1 MPAKAAGKAARK
13 EIVTLREQLEY
24 HNYRYY
30 ILDDPQIPDSE
41 YDRLLG
47 KLAALEKTH
56 PEFAS
61 TDSPTRT
68 VGARKGGNGLPP
80 ARTFSEVVHRVPMRS
95 LANAFEREQVE
106 RFDQRVRERLDIANG
121 EGGDIEYIAEVKLDG
136 LAVSL
141 RFENGWLVQAAT
153 RGDGSTGEN
162 ITQNMRQVLAGATRL
177 KGESVPTAL
186 EVRGEVFM
194 TKDDFRKLNERQRE
208 LGEKPFVNPRN
219 AAAGSLRQLDPAV
232 TGARP
237 LRLCCYALGEV
248 SGAASPCNPPRNPP
262 RNQWEVLKWLERLGL
277 PVSDNARRATGAQGC
292 LEYYDEMLERRADLP
307 YDIDGV
313 VYKVSRLD
321 WQNTLGHTSRAP
333 RWALAHKFPAEEDI
347 TVVKKIESQVGRTG
361 AITPVARL
369 QPVFVGGV
377 TVSNATLHN
386 RDEIARLD
394 VRVGDSVIVRRAGDV
409 IPEVV
414 SVIKEKRPKRTRKF
428 KFPQHCPACKSVI
441 VYERDGVIA
450 RCSGGL
456 YCDAQRK
463 ENIRHFAGRTA
474 LDIEGLGGKLVEQLI
489 DEKLVGGVADLY
501 ALSAAQLEGLERM
514 AKKSAANLIE
524 ALDNSKRTTLARF
537 LYALGIPLVG
547 EATAET
553 LAANL
558 GNLDG
563 VISADEE
570 ALQTIPDVGPVVA
583 QSVVTFFRQPHNREV
598 IDKLLAAGVR
608 WPTPETA
615 AEVDS
620 ASTTAPDTA
629 FAGKTVVLTGT
640 LSMPRAEAKRLLKS
654 LGAQVTGSV
663 SKKTDY
669 VIVGENAGG
678 KADEA
683 ERLQISVLDE
693 AQFVAMA
700 AGEKAAT

>member
-1 MPAKAAGKAARK
+1 MPAKAAGKATRK
-13 EIVTLREQLEY
+13 ELVTLREQLEY

-47 KLAALEKTH
+47 KLAALEKSH

-61 TDSPTRT
+61 ADSPTRK
-68 VGARKGGNGLPP
+68 VGARKGGNGVPP
-80 ARTFSEVVHRVPMRS
+80 ARTFSEVVHRMPMRS

-177 KGESVPTAL
+177 KGESVPKAL

-194 TKDDFRKLNERQRE
+194 TKDDFRKLNQRQRE
-208 LGEKPFVNPRN
+208 LGEKLFVNPRN

-232 TGARP
+232 TGSRP

-248 SGAASPCNPPRNPP
+248 SGAASP

-277 PVSDNARRATGAQGC
+277 PVSDNARRAAGAQGC

-321 WQNTLGHTSRAP
+321 WQNTLGHTARAP

-347 TVVKKIESQVGRTG
+347 TVVEKIESQVGRTG

-369 QPVFVGGV
+369 KPVFVGGV

-428 KFPQHCPACKSVI
+428 KFPQHCPVCKSAI

-463 ENIRHFAGRTA
+463 ENIRHFASRTA
-474 LDIEGLGGKLVEQLI
+474 MDIEGLGGKLVEQLI
-489 DEKLVGGVADLY
+489 GEKLVGGVADLY
-501 ALSAAQLEGLERM
+501 ALTSGQLEGLERM

-558 GNLDG
+558 GNLEG

-598 IDKLLAAGVR
+598 IDKLLDAGVR
-608 WPTPETA
+608 WPTPETGPA
-615 AEVDS
+615 TDPEVGDAS
-620 ASTTAPDTA
+620 ATDPDTA

-693 AQFVAMA
+693 GQFVAMA
-700 AGEKAAT
+700 DGEKAAT

>member
-47 KLAALEKTH
+47 KLAALEKAH

-61 TDSPTRT
+61 ADSPTRK
-68 VGARKGGNGLPP
+68 VGARKVGDGVPP
-80 ARTFSEVVHRVPMRS
+80 ARTFSEVVHRMPMRS

-177 KGESVPTAL
+177 KGESIPNAL

-194 TKDDFRKLNERQRE
+194 TKDDFRKLNQRQRD
-208 LGEKPFVNPRN
+208 LGEKLFVNPRN

-248 SGAASPCNPPRNPP
+248 SGASPP

-277 PVSDNARRATGAQGC
+277 PVSDNARRAAGAQGC

-313 VYKVSRLD
+313 VYKVSRMD
-321 WQNTLGHTSRAP
+321 WQDTLGHTSRAP

-347 TVVKKIESQVGRTG
+347 TVVEKIESQVGRTG

-369 QPVFVGGV
+369 KPVFVGGV

-428 KFPQHCPACKSVI
+428 KFPLHCPVCKSAI

-463 ENIRHFAGRTA
+463 ENIKHFASRTA
-474 LDIEGLGGKLVEQLI
+474 MDIEGLGGKLVEQLI
-489 DEKLVGGVADLY
+489 GEKLVGGVADLY
-501 ALSAAQLEGLERM
+501 ALSAEQLAGLERM

-558 GNLDG
+558 ENLEG

-598 IDKLLAAGVR
+598 IDKLLDAGVR
-608 WPTPETA
+608 WPTPETGP
-615 AEVDS
+615 EVGS

-693 AQFVAMA
+693 GQFVAMA
-700 AGEKAAT
+700 DGEKAAT